1 MYESIPVV
9 NATTGALSITLRETA
24 QGFDE
29 MVLVGYGTQE
39 RTDVTGTS
47 AFGLGSEFGFFR
59 GASLGWRISEGS
71 FIKDIPAISNLK
83 VRGGYGN
90 AYNSLNSMFLYTW
103 LSSTWASPTRS
114 APTEPSTT
122 ARRPHRAKMPRCGR

>member
-1 MYESIPVV
+1 VV
-9 NATTGALSITLRETA
+9 NATTGALSITLRETD
-24 QGFDE
+24 QGLDE

-47 AFGLGSEFGFFR
+47 AFGLGSEFGFFP
-59 GASLGWRISEGS
+59 GASLGWRISEES

-90 AYNSLNSMFLYTW
+90 ANNTLNSIHLRTW
-103 LSSTWASPTRS
+103 LPSIWASPTRS

-122 ARRPHRAKMPRCGR
+122 ARRSHRAKIPRCGR